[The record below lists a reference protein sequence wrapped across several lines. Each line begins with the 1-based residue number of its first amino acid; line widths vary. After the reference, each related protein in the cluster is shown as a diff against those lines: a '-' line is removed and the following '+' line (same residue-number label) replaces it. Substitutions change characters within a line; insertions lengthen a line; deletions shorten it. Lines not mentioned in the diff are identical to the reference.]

1 MTGELGWLVPSLS
14 APDTQQSPTME
25 ELGGYESVRLFADRA
40 SNKHPGF
47 ALTPENAEAV
57 L

>member
-1 MTGELGWLVPSLS
+1 
-14 APDTQQSPTME
+14 ME